1 MEIQV
6 LLVGD
11 VVGKPGRTILKNLLP
26 RYIEE
31 NEIDFVIVN
40 GENAA
45 QGTGITEN
53 LFREVVNAGADV
65 VTTGDHTWRRR
76 EILPV
81 LERDPRALRP
91 LNFPPSA
98 VGRGAGLFD
107 TRKGVRIGVVTV
119 LGRIFMD
126 PVDCPFRSAEQAIRE
141 LRAQTPL
148 CFLEIH
154 AEATSEKQAIAWRFA
169 GEVSCVFG
177 THTHIPTADERVLPQ
192 GTAFITDVGMTGP
205 YDSVIGRRVEQIL
218 ERFLSSL
225 PMRSEVADGNVQLR
239 ALLVEVDPG
248 TGKAASVTR
257 VTKTLDDTAPH
268 AKHD

>member
-126 PVDCPFRSAEQAIRE
+126 PVDCPFRSAERAIRE
-141 LRAQTPL
+141 LRVQTPL

-154 AEATSEKQAIAWRFA
+154 AEATSEKQALAWRFA

-177 THTHIPTADERVLPQ
+177 THTHVPTADARILPG
-192 GTAFITDVGMTGP
+192 GTAYVTDLGMTGP
-205 YDSVIGRRVEQIL
+205 YDSIIGRDTQSVLHKFQTSMHAPFHVASGDVRLAGAKVRVDAE
-218 ERFLSSL
+218 
-225 PMRSEVADGNVQLR
+225 
-239 ALLVEVDPG
+239 
-248 TGKAASVTR
+248 
-257 VTKTLDDTAPH
+257 
-268 AKHD
+268 